1 MKLDQS
7 LICPKCNGT
16 YFTMKREAAYL
27 YTYKI
32 DTPATE
38 HRSKESEGLSF
49 LFDYRE
55 QLSDKEYL
63 ECESCNAK
71 FPCDLKLA
79 DEHVDFTIL
88 QKAVRSEFVENADY
102 LG

>member
-1 MKLDQS
+1 
-7 LICPKCNGT
+7 
-16 YFTMKREAAYL
+16 MKREAAYL

-32 DTPATE
+32 STPDTKDW
-38 HRSKESEGLSF
+38 SKEDEGLSF
-49 LFDYRE
+49 LFDYRD

-63 ECESCNAK
+63 ECDTCKAK

-88 QKAVRSEFVENADY
+88 QKAIRAENVVNADF

>member
-1 MKLDQS
+1 MKIDQS
-7 LICPKCNGT
+7 LSCPKCKST
-16 YFTMKREAAYL
+16 YFTMKREATYL

-32 DTPATE
+32 DTPDTD
-38 HRSKESEGLSF
+38 HYSKEKDGLSF
-49 LFDYRE
+49 LFDYRD

-63 ECESCNAK
+63 ECEKCKAR

-88 QKAVRSEFVENADY
+88 QKAIGSDYVENADF